1 VVDKLVIQNNSL
13 SICTN
18 GRIEKIT
25 AENVYKTVFEGCV
38 VWAGVNPGKA
48 GLPEGLGVSK
58 YPLKPFLAI
67 EFDAEKKLPV
77 INVIFENS
85 MNKHIYSTCEMTE
98 VDHIIVKDIWY
109 PIDKFRLEKVN
120 VFIDVNKI
128 VLGEITALN
137 KYLKTKILAANSEDL
152 VDLIN
157 RQPVFSNEIEVGAN
171 SVPSGVEATLYPY
184 QLKGWKWLKFVCSE
198 GMGGLLADEMGLG
211 KTLQV
216 ISYISDSRGEGIFPA
231 LIVCPGS
238 LVENWS
244 REFKKFAPSVSINK
258 HHGKFRTGSPSE
270 LIKEDVVITTYET
283 VVRDNSL
290 FLMIDW
296 GLVVVDEAQNIKNPE
311 TKKAQSIKN
320 LSRFSSLAVTGT
332 PMENSL
338 VDIWSIFDFVS
349 PGYLGSVKSFMA
361 KYTNDQE
368 SGGLLEPYISP
379 LIMRRVVAE
388 VAKDLP
394 SKIEIPQAI
403 EFSETEAQ
411 FYEDI
416 RLDILN
422 NYEKSAALVALVK
435 LRMFCANPAIVKG
448 YSQSDCFF
456 EEFSKFR
463 RFDEI
468 IEEIIL
474 RGDKFIV
481 FTSFVEVADRL
492 AHHVS
497 EKYKIFTDVL
507 DGRLAI
513 DLRQN
518 LIDEFSGIDGSAALI
533 LNPRAG
539 GSGLNI
545 TAANHVIHYN
555 LEWNPALEDQA
566 SARAFRRGQNKPV
579 TVHRLFMAN
588 SVEELINERL
598 SMKREVAESAVT
610 VTVPD
615 KNNYE
620 EILSALAKS
629 PLIKGDVVR

>member
-1 VVDKLVIQNNSL
+1 MVEKLVIQNNVL
-13 SICTN
+13 SICSN
-18 GRIEKIT
+18 GRIEKVT
-25 AENVYKTVFEGCV
+25 ADEVYKSVIEGVV
-38 VWAGVNPGKA
+38 VWAGVHPGKT
-48 GLPEGLGVSK
+48 GLPASLEVSK
-58 YPLKPFLAI
+58 YPLNPFLAI
-67 EFDAEKKLPV
+67 DFDVETKRPV
-77 INVIFENS
+77 INVIYENS
-85 MNKHIYSTCEMTE
+85 INKNIHSTSELTK
-98 VDHIIVKDIWY
+98 VDHIIVKNIWY
-109 PIDKFRLEKVN
+109 PIDKFGLEKVN
-120 VFIDVNKI
+120 IFIDVNKI
-128 VLGEITALN
+128 VLGEIAGL
-137 KYLKTKILAANSEDL
+137 KEYLKIKMLAANSEELLDF
-152 VDLIN
+152 VDA
-157 RQPVFSNEIEVGAN
+157 QPVFSNEIEDGAN
-171 SVPSGVEATLYPY
+171 LVPSGVEANLYPY
-184 QLKGWKWLKFVCSE
+184 QLKGWRWLKFVCSK
-198 GMGGLLADEMGLG
+198 GIGGLLADEMGLG

-216 ISYISDSRGEGIFPA
+216 ISYISDHGDCRIFPT

-270 LIKEDVVITTYET
+270 LIKQNVVITTYET

-296 GLVVVDEAQNIKNPE
+296 GLVVVDEAQNIKNPD
-311 TKKAQSIKN
+311 TKKAKSIKK
-320 LSRFSSLAVTGT
+320 LSRISSLAVTGT

-349 PGYLGSVKSFMA
+349 PGYLGSIKSFIER
-361 KYTNDQE
+361 YSNDQE
-368 SGGLLEPYISP
+368 SGELLEPHITP
-379 LIMRRVVAE
+379 LILRRVVAE

-411 FYEDI
+411 LYEDI
-416 RLDILN
+416 RLDILDK
-422 NYEKSAALVALVK
+422 YEESSALVALVK
-435 LRMFCANPAIVKG
+435 LRMFCANPVIVKG
-448 YSQSDCFF
+448 YSHRNCAF
-456 EEFSKFR
+456 ENFSKFQ

-468 IEEIIL
+468 IQEIIL

-492 AHHVS
+492 AHHAS
-497 EKYKIFTDVL
+497 EKYKIFTGVL

-518 LIDEFSGIDGSAALI
+518 LIDDFSSIVGPAALI

-539 GSGLNI
+539 GAGLNI

-579 TVHRLFMAN
+579 TIHRLFMAN

-598 SMKREVAESAVT
+598 CMKREVAESAVT
-610 VTVPD
+610 VSVSD
-615 KNNYE
+615 KNKYE

-629 PLIKGDVVR
+629 PLITGNMVR